1 MEKARRLYD
10 TSAIIE
16 LTRRGTRR
24 LDGYTTILN
33 VIEYPPALNTGL
45 IVIYPKRSDYDRALL
60 LQLKL
65 RKRGKPIPAV
75 DLVVAAV
82 ALNRNLTL
90 VSSNTHFSWV
100 KEIEPDFS
108 FMPLDET

>member
-45 IVIYPKRSDYDRALL
+45 IVIYLSL
-60 LQLKL
+60 
-65 RKRGKPIPAV
+65 I
-75 DLVVAAV
+75 
-82 ALNRNLTL
+82 
-90 VSSNTHFSWV
+90 H
-100 KEIEPDFS
+100 I
-108 FMPLDET
+108 